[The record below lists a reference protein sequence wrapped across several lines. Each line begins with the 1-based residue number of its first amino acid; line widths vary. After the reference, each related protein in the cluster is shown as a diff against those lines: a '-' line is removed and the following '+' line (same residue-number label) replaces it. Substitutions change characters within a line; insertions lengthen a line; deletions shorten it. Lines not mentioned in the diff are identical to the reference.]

1 MSEPAALWIFGILIG
16 ALFAL
21 IGFLA
26 KIFWAKLNELDS
38 GALAAFV
45 ARFDATERS
54 WENWR
59 VTYTGDTEKRR
70 AEIDKRLDAHADH
83 FRGVETRMQAM
94 ENRVTR
100 IDRNGH

>member
-1 MSEPAALWIFGILIG
+1 MSQEAVLWLLGGLLAALYG
-16 ALFAL
+16 L

-54 WENWR
+54 WDIWR
-59 VTYTGDTEKRR
+59 TTFVVDTAYRR
-70 AEIDKRLDAHADH
+70 DAIDKRLDAHAALIHNHGD
-83 FRGVETRMQAM
+83 
-94 ENRVTR
+94 RVTR
-100 IDRNGH
+100 IERNGH